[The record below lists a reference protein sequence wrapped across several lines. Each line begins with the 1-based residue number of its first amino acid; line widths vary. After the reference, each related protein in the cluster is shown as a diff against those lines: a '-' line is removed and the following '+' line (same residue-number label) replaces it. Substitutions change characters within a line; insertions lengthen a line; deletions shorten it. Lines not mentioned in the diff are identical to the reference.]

1 MEIVKPQQG
10 TTWTSILTGMQVGE
24 KLPASIKDRSTV
36 SPLISGHLKRTNPNM
51 AWETKKKDEKTFNII
66 RTK

>member
-24 KLPASIKDRSTV
+24 KLPASMEDRSTV
-36 SPLISGHLKRTNPNM
+36 SPLISGHLKRVFPAM
-51 AWETKKKDEKTFNII
+51 AWETKKEDEKTFNII
-66 RTK
+66 RTR